1 MSLPEVFM
9 RVLVTTVPALFLLAC
24 SSAPSSGAV
33 ASAQAS
39 LASPPPI
46 EEHAPVA
53 VPRQP
58 IPDDALVEGPHS
70 RDPFR
75 AFAATPTPP
84 PLDARPRKAHR
95 IPVDQL
101 KLVGLVTHTATPRAM
116 LVDPAGK
123 GYIVTQGE
131 LVGRPEADGEKL
143 ASFRVDRIRE
153 GDVVLVREG
162 APGAAASTRV
172 LALPRE
178 PLLQA
183 DD

>member
-1 MSLPEVFM
+1 M
-9 RVLVTTVPALFLLAC
+9 RVLVTMVPALFLLAC
-24 SSAPSSGAV
+24 SSAPSSGAA
-33 ASAQAS
+33 ASAQVS

-46 EEHAPVA
+46 EEHAPVT
-53 VPRQP
+53 VPRLP
-58 IPDDALVEGPHS
+58 IPEGALVEGPQN

-75 AFAATPTPP
+75 AFAATEAPP
-84 PLDARPRKAHR
+84 PPDARPRKAHR

-131 LVGRPEADGEKL
+131 LVGRPEADGDRL

-153 GDVVLVREG
+153 GDIVLVRED
-162 APGAAASTRV
+162 AADLRSPAATRV
-172 LALPRE
+172 LALPRD